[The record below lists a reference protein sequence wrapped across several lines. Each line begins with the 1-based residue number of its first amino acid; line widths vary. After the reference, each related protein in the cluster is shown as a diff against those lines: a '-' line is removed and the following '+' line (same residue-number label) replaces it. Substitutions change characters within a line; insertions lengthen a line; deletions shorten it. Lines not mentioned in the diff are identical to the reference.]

1 MTPAE
6 NDRPCVGSRVRIETD
21 EYPELV
27 GAIGTLTKFGPD
39 GTTAWVET
47 NAPWG
52 AWCSVS
58 NLSVISPGEK

>member
-1 MTPAE
+1 
-6 NDRPCVGSRVRIETD
+6 VRIETD